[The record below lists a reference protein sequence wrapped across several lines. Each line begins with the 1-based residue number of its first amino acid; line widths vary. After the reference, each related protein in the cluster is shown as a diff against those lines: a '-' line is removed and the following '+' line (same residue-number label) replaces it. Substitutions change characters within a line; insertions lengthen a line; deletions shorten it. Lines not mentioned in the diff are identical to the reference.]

1 MGCNLDFSSLPHP
14 QTYTRGHHCHPGWTQ
29 DAAIKAIMR
38 ELPPEEYLTD
48 TTACLT
54 EPAFGGDN

>member
-14 QTYTRGHHCHPGWTQ
+14 QTSTRGHHCHPGWTQ

-48 TTACLT
+48 TTA
-54 EPAFGGDN
+54 